1 MGRGKIADTRVTGQQ
16 TTPKFAV
23 IHAAKGSRRQENVL
37 FILYMSIYLFV

>member
-23 IHAAKGSRRQENVL
+23 IHAAKAADDRKTYYS
-37 FILYMSIYLFV
+37 FYILFV